1 MCWAPCKS
9 HGYISSFGPYTTSA
23 VGIDKTPH
31 FTDGQAEAQRDK
43 VDARGVELGFALTS
57 VLSPGSMSLPKAQPL
72 AERQA
77 ERGRCQRKARMTRCQ
92 PYGHLSLATVH
103 GLARKP
109 LVPSGDTFVLSLH
122 FRQWVHF
129 SEASSFHP

>member
-23 VGIDKTPH
+23 VGVDKTPH
-31 FTDGQAEAQRDK
+31 FTDGQAEAQQDK

-103 GLARKP
+103 GFSQKT
-109 LVPSGDTFVLSLH
+109 SGSFWGHFCPFPTF
-122 FRQWVHF
+122 
-129 SEASSFHP
+129 